1 MRIDVFTV
9 FPAMVEAPLSDS
21 IVRRARTAGRL
32 DLVVHDLRLWTH
44 DRHRT
49 VDDTPY
55 GGGPGMV
62 MKVAPIVEGVEAV
75 LGDDI
80 ESARILLTS
89 AGGATFTQAMARGL
103 AGQDRLAIVCG
114 HYEGIDQR
122 VVDILGAE
130 EVSIGDYVLTG
141 GELPAAVIVDAV
153 TRLLP
158 GVISADSVGDESHST
173 DLVEYPHYTRP
184 AVYRDHGVPPVLLGG
199 NHAAIDRWRR
209 GQAAERTRRNRP
221 DRAGEPTEGW
231 ARGDA
236 GG

>member
-1 MRIDVFTV
+1 MIRIDVFSV
-9 FPAMVEAPLSDS
+9 FPNMVEGPLSDS
-21 IVRRARTAGRL
+21 IVHRARSSGRL
-32 DLVVHDLRLWTH
+32 ELVVHDLRQWTH

-75 LGDDI
+75 LGD
-80 ESARILLTS
+80 SVATTRILLTS
-89 AGGATFTQAMARGL
+89 AGGARFTQAMARDL
-103 AGQDRLAIVCG
+103 VGQSRLAIICG

-122 VVDILGAE
+122 VVDVLGAE

-158 GVISADSVGDESHST
+158 GVISAASIADESHSS
-173 DLVEYPHYTRP
+173 DLVEYPHFTRP
-184 AVYRDHGVPPVLLGG
+184 SVFRDHQVPEVLLSG
-199 NHAAIDRWRR
+199 NHAEIDRWRR
-209 GQAAERTRRNRP
+209 REASERTRRNRP
-221 DRAGEPTEGW
+221 E
-231 ARGDA
+231 RGS
-236 GG
+236 

>member
-9 FPAMVEAPLSDS
+9 FPKMVDAPLSDS
-21 IVRRARTAGRL
+21 IIQRARTTGRL
-32 DLVVHDLRLWTH
+32 DLRVHDLRAWTH

-62 MKVAPIVEGVEAV
+62 MKVAPIVEGLEAI
-75 LGDDI
+75 LGDDLA
-80 ESARILLTS
+80 STRILLTS
-89 AGGATFTQAMARGL
+89 AAGVPFVQSMARAL
-103 AGQDRLAIVCG
+103 ATEERVAIVCG

-141 GELPAAVIVDAV
+141 GELAAAVIVDAV

-158 GVISADSVGDESHST
+158 GVISVGSADEESHA
-173 DLVEYPHYTRP
+173 DGLVEYPHFTRP
-184 AVYRDHGVPPVLLGG
+184 AVYRGHPVPDMLLSG
-199 NHAAIDRWRR
+199 NHAAVARWRR
-209 GQAAERTRRNRP
+209 EQAVLRTRLNRP
-221 DRAGEPTEGW
+221 ERLP
-231 ARGDA
+231 GD
-236 GG
+236 GKG

>member
-9 FPAMVEAPLSDS
+9 FPAMVDAPLSDS
-21 IVRRARTAGRL
+21 IVRRARLTGQL
-32 DLVVHDLRLWTH
+32 DLRIHDLREWTH

-62 MKVAPIVEGVEAV
+62 MKVEPIVEGIEAV
-75 LGDDI
+75 LGDDLG
-80 ESARILLTS
+80 STRVLLTS
-89 AGGATFTQAMARGL
+89 AGGVPFHQEMARDL
-103 AGQDRLAIVCG
+103 VTSKWLAIVCG

-122 VVDILGAE
+122 VVDMLSAE

-141 GELPAAVIVDAV
+141 GELAAAVIVDAV

-158 GVISADSVGDESHST
+158 GVISAGSIDDESHAA
-173 DLVEYPHYTRP
+173 DLVEYPHFTRP
-184 AVYRDHGVPPVLLGG
+184 SVYRGHAVPDVLLSG

-209 GQAAERTRRNRP
+209 EQAVLRTRRNRP
-221 DRAGEPTEGW
+221 DRMATDVEG
-231 ARGDA
+231 
-236 GG
+236 